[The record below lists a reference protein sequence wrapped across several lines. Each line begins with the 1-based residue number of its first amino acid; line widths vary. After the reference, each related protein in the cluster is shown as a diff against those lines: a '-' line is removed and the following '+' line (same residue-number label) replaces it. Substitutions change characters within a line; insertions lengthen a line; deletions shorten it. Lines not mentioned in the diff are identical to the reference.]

1 MLLEVDGA
9 EVHYH
14 KVAALKGLSLAVPE
28 GGIVTIIGANGAGKS
43 TTLRAISGLVKLSAG
58 EIRYHGRRID
68 GLAPEKLVAL
78 GIAQVPE
85 GRRVFPDLTVLEN
98 LMTGAFLRKD
108 QDGIAR
114 DLDAVFG
121 HFPRLEERKSQ
132 WGKTLSG
139 GEQQMLAMGRALMS
153 GPKLL
158 LLDEPSLGLSPIMV
172 AEIAKIILEINQ
184 RGVPVILVEQNAEM
198 ALRLADYAYV
208 LETGAVA
215 LEGTAAELHENDHV
229 RRAYLGG

>member
-1 MLLEVDGA
+1 MLREVDGA

-14 KVAALKGLSLAVPE
+14 KVAALKGLSMAVPE
-28 GGIVTIIGANGAGKS
+28 GGIVTIIGANGAGK
-43 TTLRAISGLVKLSAG
+43 TTMLRAISGLVKLSAG

-85 GRRVFPDLTVLEN
+85 GRRVFPGLTVLEN

-108 QDGIAR
+108 RDGIAR
-114 DLDAVFG
+114 DLDAVFA
-121 HFPRLEERKSQ
+121 HFPRLEERNSQ
-132 WGKTLSG
+132 WAKTLSG

-215 LEGTAAELHENDHV
+215 LEGAASELHENDHV

>member
-14 KVAALKGLSLAVPE
+14 KVAALKGLSMAVPE

-58 EIRYHGRRID
+58 EIRYHGQRID

-108 QDGIAR
+108 QDCIAR
-114 DLDAVFG
+114 DLDAVFA
-121 HFPRLEERKSQ
+121 HFPRLEERKGQ
-132 WGKTLSG
+132 WAKTLSG

-215 LEGTAAELHENDHV
+215 LEGAAAELHENDHV